1 MPILET
7 ERLALRQLSPAD
19 APFILDLLN
28 QPSFLRFIGD
38 RKVRTLADAENYI
51 RNGPVKSYAR
61 FGFGLW
67 LVELKD
73 TPVPVG
79 ICGLIKRDE
88 LPDVDVGYA
97 FLPQFWGKG
106 YASEAASAAVAYGR
120 NVVRLERILAIVAPD
135 NERSIKVLERIGL
148 HYERDIVWP
157 ADGAN
162 LKVYALA
169 GQAAPGTQPGPAR
182 KP

>member
-1 MPILET
+1 MTVLET
-7 ERLALRQLSPAD
+7 ERLTLRRLATVD

-51 RNGPVKSYAR
+51 LNGPVKSYAR

-73 TPVPVG
+73 PSVPAG

-97 FLPQFWGKG
+97 FLPKYWSKG
-106 YASEAASAAVAYGR
+106 YATEAVTAVMAYGR
-120 NVVRLERILAIVAPD
+120 NVVKLERILAIVSPD
-135 NERSIKVLERIGL
+135 NERSIKVLEKVGL
-148 HYERDIVWP
+148 RYEGVMTWP
-157 ADGAN
+157 ADGAE
-162 LKVYALA
+162 LKLYTTD
-169 GQAAPGTQPGPAR
+169 GEAASPGA
-182 KP
+182 